1 MRISGIRPH
10 LVLEHLIWSQ
20 KRFGA
25 WERENLGFFCVKIK
39 IVVELPCL
47 LKFLQGCSRKRLG
60 QGFPS
65 DSRYV
70 NKP

>member
-1 MRISGIRPH
+1 MVSHPELGSDPSIGSDRESGCDSLGERKPR
-10 LVLEHLIWSQ
+10 VL
-20 KRFGA
+20 
-25 WERENLGFFCVKIK
+25 CVKIK

-47 LKFLQGCSRKRLG
+47 LKFLQGCSRRRLG